1 MATAKS
7 TLSVVLPQAVP
18 AVENPQV
25 ELVRLPTSYQE
36 ALSSGWYVTREK
48 TPFVHGS
55 GEIIM
60 SNDEYSQPIRIT
72 YTTEHFGYQYSAPVI
87 AE

>member
-18 AVENPQV
+18 TEQNQ
-25 ELVRLPTSYQE
+25 LVNLPESYAA
-36 ALSSGWYVTREK
+36 ALSEGWYVTQEK
-48 TPFVHGS
+48 TPFVHGK
-55 GEIIM
+55 GEITM
-60 SNDEYSQPIRIT
+60 RNDEFAQAIRIT
-72 YTTEHFGYQYSAPVI
+72 YTHDGVGYQYSAPQAI

>member
-18 AVENPQV
+18 AEENPQAEIV
-25 ELVRLPTSYQE
+25 QLPASYQE

-48 TPFVHGS
+48 TPFVHGR

-60 SNDEYSQPIRIT
+60 RNDEYSQAIRIT
-72 YTTEHFGYQYSAPVI
+72 YTTESFGYQYSAPVI